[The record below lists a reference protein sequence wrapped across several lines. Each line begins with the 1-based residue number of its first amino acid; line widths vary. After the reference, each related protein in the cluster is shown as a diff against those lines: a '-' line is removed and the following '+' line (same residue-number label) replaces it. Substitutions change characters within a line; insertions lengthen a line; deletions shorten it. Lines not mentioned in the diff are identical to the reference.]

1 MLVSE
6 RSADTLAYTASL
18 DCMEKTMNDT
28 VARNLTLDDAV
39 ADVEARYVAAHP
51 KSKARYERALKTM
64 PGANT
69 RTVLH
74 YDPFPVTVVK
84 GDGAIVT
91 DLDGH
96 QYRDLLGEYTAGLY
110 GHSQPAII
118 SALTEALQSGL
129 VLGGPNEYEAKLAE
143 LMCARFPAVE
153 MIRFCNS
160 GTEGNMMCVSLARAI
175 TGKRTILG
183 FHGGYHGGMLA
194 FPGQTTSPMN
204 ASEEVILTDYND
216 PGAARQAIKEH
227 GGDLAAVILEP
238 MMGGGGCIP
247 AEAEFLAV
255 LREESENQGAFLIFD
270 EVMTSRLAPGG
281 MQELT
286 GITPDLVAFGKYLG
300 GGVSFG
306 AFGGREDLM
315 SRLDPRDPE
324 ALVHSGTFNNNV
336 LTMAAGLAGLEKVL
350 TPEATIR
357 LNDAGDRLRERLQ
370 AVADTRDIPAQVM
383 GLGSMICVHF
393 QSAPIRRP
401 ADTEASPAG
410 TRKLLHLEMNLKGFY
425 LSRRGFMSLCLPLT
439 DKDYDDFVATF
450 AEFLDE
456 NTTVLRG

>member
-1 MLVSE
+1 
-6 RSADTLAYTASL
+6 
-18 DCMEKTMNDT
+18 MNEAT
-28 VARNLTLDDAV
+28 TRNLTLDDAV
-39 ADVEARYVAAHP
+39 AEVEARYVVAHP
-51 KSKARYERALKTM
+51 KSKARYERALLTM

-84 GDGAIVT
+84 GEGAIVT

-96 QYRDLLGEYTAGLY
+96 AYRDLLGEYTAGLY

-118 SALTEALQSGL
+118 GALTEALQIGL
-129 VLGGPNEYEAKLAE
+129 VLGGPNAYESRLAE

-160 GTEGNMMCVSLARAI
+160 GTEANMMCVSLARAI
-175 TGKRTILG
+175 TGRPKILG
-183 FHGGYHGGMLA
+183 FHGGYHGGFLA

-204 ASEEVILTDYND
+204 APGEVILVDYND
-216 PGAARQAIKEH
+216 PEAAHRAIEEH
-227 GGDLAAVILEP
+227 GQTLAAVILEP

-247 AEAEFLAV
+247 AEPEFLAV
-255 LREESENQGAFLIFD
+255 LREGTEKQGSLLIFD

-281 MQELT
+281 MHERT
-286 GITPDLVAFGKYLG
+286 GVMPDLVAFGKYLG

-306 AFGGREDLM
+306 AFGGRQDLM
-315 SRLDPRDPE
+315 ARLDPRDPE

-350 TPEATIR
+350 TPEATIK
-357 LNDAGDRLRERLQ
+357 LNESGDRLRKRMQQ
-370 AVADTRDIPAQVM
+370 AADTRGVPARVM

-393 QSAPIRRP
+393 QSAEIRRP
-401 ADTEASPAG
+401 ADTEATPAA
-410 TRKLLHLEMNLKGFY
+410 TRKLLQLEMNLKGFY
-425 LSRRGFMSLCLPLT
+425 ISRRGFLSLSLPLT
-439 DKDYDDFVATF
+439 DKDYDDFVAVF
-450 AEFLDE
+450 EEFLEE
-456 NTTVLRG
+456 NSAVLQAS